1 MVRTMVRSSIVAL
14 VVAAFASSAHA
25 EPPYSMDFSA
35 GTSGW
40 RFATTE
46 TPATA
51 LTPIATGGAEDGG
64 AFVRKTMTTLTG
76 TNPAS
81 PTTALM
87 FRAHK
92 IYAGIDTDFTG
103 NWMARGVEEVRA
115 WVRHNAPEPL
125 PFVGRFAATFNSP
138 AAFYT
143 ESPLVPPNVWTEL
156 VFNVQFGSPDLTT
169 YEAGTFYDV
178 FQGGDG
184 TGVSNMQFGVAI
196 PPSLAGTGPYNFDFD
211 NVSIITPEPAS
222 GALAALALAGIGMF
236 VRRKS
241 R

>member
-1 MVRTMVRSSIVAL
+1 MVRNLVRSSIAAIIL
-14 VVAAFASSAHA
+14 AAFASASHA
-25 EPPYSMDFSA
+25 APPYSLDFSA

-51 LTPIATGGAEDGG
+51 LTTIASGGAVDGG
-64 AFVRKTMTTLTG
+64 AFIRKTMTTLTG
-76 TNPAS
+76 TNPMS

-92 IYAGIDTDFTG
+92 TYSGIDTDFSG
-103 NWMARGVEEVRA
+103 NWMAVEEVRA
-115 WVRHNAPEPL
+115 WVRHDAPDPL

-143 ESPLVPPNVWTEL
+143 ESPLVQPNVWTEL
-156 VFNVQFGSPDLTT
+156 VFTISPASPDLTT
-169 YEAGTFYDV
+169 YEAGTYYDV
-178 FQGGDG
+178 FQGFDG
-184 TGVSNMQFGVAI
+184 TGVSNMQFGVSI
-196 PPSLAGTGPYNFDFD
+196 PASLAGTGPYNFDFD
-211 NVSIITPEPAS
+211 KVSIITPEPGSA
-222 GALAALALAGIGMF
+222 ALAAFGLAGLGLF